1 MRNYDKPP
9 EDRMEYLKVNF
20 QKLNNSSEHDMFFKN
35 IRSQLD
41 LSGCT
46 TGCLEEGSI
55 LYYKPGRG
63 ALAQL

>member
-9 EDRMEYLKVNF
+9 EIGLEYLKVNF
-20 QKLNNSSEHDMFFKN
+20 QKLNNSSKHDMFLKN
-35 IRSQLD
+35 IRSKLD

-55 LYYKPGRG
+55 LCYKPGRG
-63 ALAQL
+63 AWAEL